1 MRHFSTTYILVWSAL
16 MVCLTACAPDAEQLE
31 RQLDEAE
38 TILAAGNT
46 AEADKLFLKL
56 SEQYTKQK
64 NWERVSLCYYNIA
77 TLYMNQRDTIGM
89 QQTLHKMYA
98 LRQNHPDN
106 NAIAYDYLS
115 VRQTYHVCL
124 FEETGDTPARDQA
137 MNDGKRA
144 IAYLEQMTND
154 ELCQRKVNPV
164 WNYYNVAV
172 SYDLYY
178 DPRPTDSIVRYL
190 DKARQA
196 NTKLPFLTQSEH
208 LQGDISIRD
217 LQAWLYL
224 YDAQYDKAEAEMNAV
239 LALIDTVET
248 MSPNA
253 ILTERGEAY
262 AFMVEL
268 YETTGQI
275 DKALHYQKLYTDN
288 NRERFSTEKNRALHE
303 VEAQYN
309 IEKKDRTIN
318 EMRWLIAGLILIMIL
333 GTLIAILRR
342 RNREQTRY
350 EAAVDADME
359 RQAQHTTLMTIVQG
373 LQNDFPAVGEQL
385 QKVDITLAEA
395 IVSHAEKPLTLV
407 DKRYMLCFIAG
418 LKPAEI
424 ATLFNVEPASIYTV
438 RYRIKKKFPNGYPLP
453 F

>member
-31 RQLDEAE
+31 QQLDEAE

-56 SEQYTKQK
+56 SEQYAKQK

-77 TLYMNQRDTIGM
+77 TLYLNQRDTIGM
-89 QQTLHKMYA
+89 QQTLYKMSELQQYA
-98 LRQNHPDN
+98 PENSALQ
-106 NAIAYDYLS
+106 YDYLS
-115 VRQTYHVCL
+115 VRQTYNVCL
-124 FEETGDTPARDQA
+124 FEATGDTLARNHA
-137 MNDGKRA
+137 MSDGKLA
-144 IAYLEQMTND
+144 IAYLEQMTHD
-154 ELCQRKVNPV
+154 ELRQRKVNPV

-190 DKARQA
+190 DKARQTNA
-196 NTKLPFLTQSEH
+196 TQTFLTRSEH

-303 VEAQYN
+303 VEAQYD

-333 GTLIAILRR
+333 GILIAILRR

-350 EAAVDADME
+350 EAAVDADMA

-373 LQNDFPAVGEQL
+373 LQNDFPSATEQL
-385 QKVDITLAEA
+385 QKVDITLAET
-395 IVSHAEKPLTLV
+395 IVSHAEKPLSLV

-418 LKPAEI
+418 LKPTEI

>member
-1 MRHFSTTYILVWSAL
+1 MQHVSTTYILVWSAL
-16 MVCLTACAPDAEQLE
+16 VACLTACTPDAEQLE
-31 RQLDEAE
+31 RQLEKAEA
-38 TILAAGNT
+38 TLSAGNT
-46 AEADKLFLKL
+46 ADAERLFLKL
-56 SEQYTKQK
+56 AEQYAQA
-64 NWERVSLCYYNIA
+64 NNYERVSLCYYNIA

-137 MNDGKRA
+137 MNDGKHA

-196 NTKLPFLTQSEH
+196 NTKLPFLTQSER
-208 LQGDISIRD
+208 LQGTISIRD

-239 LALIDTVET
+239 IALIDTVET

-350 EAAVDADME
+350 EAAVDADMA
-359 RQAQHTTLMTIVQG
+359 RQAQHTTLMTIMQG
-373 LQNDFPAVGEQL
+373 LQNDFPSAGEQL
-385 QKVDITLAEA
+385 QKVDITLAET
-395 IVSHAEKPLTLV
+395 IVSHAEKPLSLV

>member
-1 MRHFSTTYILVWSAL
+1 MRHVSTTYILVWSAL
-16 MVCLTACAPDAEQLE
+16 VACLTACTPDAEQLE
-31 RQLDEAE
+31 RQLEKAEA
-38 TILAAGNT
+38 TLSAGNT
-46 AEADKLFLKL
+46 ADAERLFLKL
-56 SEQYTKQK
+56 AEQYAQA
-64 NWERVSLCYYNIA
+64 NNYERVSLCYYNIA

-106 NAIAYDYLS
+106 NSIAYDYLS

-137 MNDGKRA
+137 MNDGKCA

-196 NTKLPFLTQSEH
+196 NTKLPFLTQSER
-208 LQGDISIRD
+208 LQGTISIRD

-224 YDAQYDKAEAEMNAV
+224 YDGLYDTAEAEMHAV

-248 MSPNA
+248 ISPNA

-350 EAAVDADME
+350 EAAVDADMA

-373 LQNDFPAVGEQL
+373 LQNDFPSVGEQL

-407 DKRYMLCFIAG
+407 DKRYMLCFITG

>member
-1 MRHFSTTYILVWSAL
+1 MA
-16 MVCLTACAPDAEQLE
+16 CLTACTPDAEQLE
-31 RQLDEAE
+31 RQLEQAEA
-38 TILAAGNT
+38 TLSAGNT
-46 AEADKLFLKL
+46 AEADKRFLKL

-77 TLYMNQRDTIGM
+77 TLYLNQRDTIGM
-89 QQTLHKMYA
+89 QQTLYKMRELQQYA
-98 LRQNHPDN
+98 PENSALK
-106 NAIAYDYLS
+106 YDYLS
-115 VRQTYHVCL
+115 VRQTYNVCL
-124 FEETGDTPARDQA
+124 FEATGDTPARDQA
-137 MNDGKRA
+137 MNDGKCA

-154 ELCQRKVNPV
+154 ELRQRKVNPV

-190 DKARQA
+190 DKARQTNA
-196 NTKLPFLTQSEH
+196 TQTFLTRSEH

-333 GTLIAILRR
+333 GILIAILRR

-350 EAAVDADME
+350 EAAVDADMA

-373 LQNDFPAVGEQL
+373 LQNDFPSAGEQL
-385 QKVDITLAEA
+385 QKVDITLAET

>member
-1 MRHFSTTYILVWSAL
+1 MRYTKITYAIALSAL
-16 MVCLTACAPDAEQLE
+16 LACLTTCAPDPKNLEQ
-31 RQLDEAE
+31 QLNEAE
-38 TILAAGNT
+38 ETFATGST
-46 AEADKLFLKL
+46 AEAESRFLRL
-56 SEQYTKQK
+56 AEQYTQA
-64 NWERVSLCYYNIA
+64 NNPERVSLCYYYIA
-77 TLYMNQRDTIGM
+77 TLYLNQRDTIGM
-89 QQTLHKMYA
+89 QQTLHKMYE
-98 LRQNHPDN
+98 LQQREPNN

-115 VRQTYHVCL
+115 VRQTYNVCQ
-124 FEETGDTPARDQA
+124 FEETGDTLAREQA
-137 MNDGKRA
+137 MTDGKRA
-144 IAYLEQMTND
+144 IVCLEQMTND
-154 ELCQRKVNPV
+154 ELKQRKVNPV

-196 NTKLPFLTQSEH
+196 NTTQTFLTRSER

-268 YETTGQI
+268 YETIGQP

-288 NRERFSTEKNRALHE
+288 NSERFSIEKNRALHE

-309 IEKKDRTIN
+309 IEKKDHTIN
-318 EMRWLIAGLILIMIL
+318 EMRWLIAGLILIIIL
-333 GTLIAILRR
+333 GTLVGILRHL
-342 RNREQTRY
+342 NREQTRY
-350 EAAVDADME
+350 EAAVESDMTQ
-359 RQAQHTTLMTIVQG
+359 QAQHTTLMTIVQN
-373 LQNDFPAVGEQL
+373 LSNDFPTLAPRL
-385 QKVDITLAEA
+385 QKIDLALTEA
-395 IVSHAEKPLTLV
+395 LINDAHKSLSLV

-418 LKPAEI
+418 LKPTEI

>member
-1 MRHFSTTYILVWSAL
+1 MRHVSMTYILVWSAL

-31 RQLDEAE
+31 QQLDEAE

-46 AEADKLFLKL
+46 AEAERLFLKL
-56 SEQYTKQK
+56 AEQYAQA
-64 NWERVSLCYYNIA
+64 NNYERVSLCYYNIA

-144 IAYLEQMTND
+144 IAYLEQMTHD
-154 ELCQRKVNPV
+154 ELRQRKVNPV

-190 DKARQA
+190 DKARQTNA
-196 NTKLPFLTQSEH
+196 TQTFLTRSEH

-303 VEAQYN
+303 VEAQYD

-350 EAAVDADME
+350 EAAVDADMA

-373 LQNDFPAVGEQL
+373 LQNDFPSATEQL
-385 QKVDITLAEA
+385 QKVDITLAET
-395 IVSHAEKPLTLV
+395 IVSHAEKPLSLV

-418 LKPAEI
+418 LKPTEI

>member
-1 MRHFSTTYILVWSAL
+1 MA
-16 MVCLTACAPDAEQLE
+16 CLTACTPDAEQLE
-31 RQLDEAE
+31 RQLEKAEA
-38 TILAAGNT
+38 TLSAGNT
-46 AEADKLFLKL
+46 ADAERLFLKL
-56 SEQYTKQK
+56 AEQYAQA
-64 NWERVSLCYYNIA
+64 NNYERVSLCYYNIA

-137 MNDGKRA
+137 MNDGKCA
-144 IAYLEQMTND
+144 IAYLEQMTHD
-154 ELCQRKVNPV
+154 ELRQRKVNPV

-178 DPRPTDSIVRYL
+178 NPRPTDSIVCYL
-190 DKARQA
+190 DKARQTNA
-196 NTKLPFLTQSEH
+196 TQTFLTRSEH

-224 YDAQYDKAEAEMNAV
+224 YDAQYDKAAAEMNAV

-303 VEAQYN
+303 VEAQYD

-350 EAAVDADME
+350 EAAVDADMA

-373 LQNDFPAVGEQL
+373 LQNDFPSATEQL
-385 QKVDITLAEA
+385 QKVDITLAET
-395 IVSHAEKPLTLV
+395 IVSHAEKPLSLV

-418 LKPAEI
+418 LKPTEI

>member
-1 MRHFSTTYILVWSAL
+1 MA
-16 MVCLTACAPDAEQLE
+16 CLTACAPDAEQLE
-31 RQLDEAE
+31 QQLDEAE

-77 TLYMNQRDTIGM
+77 TLYLNQRDTIGM
-89 QQTLHKMYA
+89 QQTLHKMRELQQYA
-98 LRQNHPDN
+98 PENSALK
-106 NAIAYDYLS
+106 YDYLS
-115 VRQTYHVCL
+115 VRQTYNVCL

-190 DKARQA
+190 DKARQTNA
-196 NTKLPFLTQSEH
+196 TQTFLTRSER
-208 LQGDISIRD
+208 LQGTISIRD

-224 YDAQYDKAEAEMNAV
+224 YDGLYDTAEAEMHAV

-303 VEAQYN
+303 VEAQYD

-350 EAAVDADME
+350 EAAVDADMA
-359 RQAQHTTLMTIVQG
+359 RQAQHTTLMTIMQG
-373 LQNDFPAVGEQL
+373 LQNDFPSAGEQL
-385 QKVDITLAEA
+385 QKVDITLAET
-395 IVSHAEKPLTLV
+395 IVSHAEKPLSLV